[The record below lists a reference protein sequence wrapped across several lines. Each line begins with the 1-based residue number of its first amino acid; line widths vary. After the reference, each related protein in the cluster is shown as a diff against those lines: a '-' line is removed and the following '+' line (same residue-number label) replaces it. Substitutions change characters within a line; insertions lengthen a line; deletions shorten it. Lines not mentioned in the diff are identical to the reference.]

1 MWWGSSPPNESHPF
15 CPTGLPP
22 PPLVGE
28 VGPRPRP
35 LPLLAISGHLLPIN
49 SSNSD
54 QLAHSL
60 PLTDNRS
67 VDRGRTRILIADAH
81 PLTRIGLHTLLSRE
95 PDLEVVGEVAH
106 GEELESA
113 IARLAPD
120 LLILDVNLPELDPIG
135 TTRHLTKRYPQVAI
149 LVLTTRNDEELLFGL
164 LEAGVTGYALKG
176 ESATDLLFAIR
187 TVAGGRFWLSSRVAR
202 IVVNQALPAREPPA
216 MPQDLSALTER
227 ELEVLALIGR
237 GLSNPQIA
245 EALCITRNTVR
256 SHIKRIY
263 DKTGLGGRGQAMR
276 YAIEHGLVSAL
287 PEK

>member
-28 VGPRPRP
+28 VGPRPRL

-54 QLAHSL
+54 QLVDSL

-120 LLILDVNLPELDPIG
+120 LLILDINLPRLDAIG
-135 TTRHLTKRYPQVAI
+135 ATRHLAKRYPQVAI
-149 LVLTTRNDEELLFGL
+149 LILTVCDDEEIIFGL
-164 LEAGVTGYALKG
+164 LEAGARGYVLKE
-176 ESATDLLFAIR
+176 ESTTNLLFAIR
-187 TVAGGRFWLSSRVAR
+187 EVVEGQIGLSSRVTR
-202 IVVNQALPAREPPA
+202 MVVRKVIETRGAPVLSQSLSTLTKRE
-216 MPQDLSALTER
+216 Q
-227 ELEVLALIGR
+227 EVLALVGQ
-237 GLSNPQIA
+237 GLSNQQIA
-245 EALCITRNTVR
+245 EALCISDGTVR
-256 SHIKRIY
+256 THLNRIY
-263 DKTGLGGRGQAMR
+263 DKTGLGGRSQAMR
-276 YAIEHGLVSAL
+276 YAIAHGLVRTSS
-287 PEK
+287 EE